1 MNKRTELAITG
12 MHCAACSSRV
22 EKVLKRIP
30 GVEDGV
36 VNLSMGR
43 AVVTSV
49 EDVASETMVIAI
61 EKIGFGASLYE
72 GKPFGDAQAGLQL
85 EEEKSYRRDV
95 IIGAVLSLPMMIG
108 MFAEWFHFPLLSMLH
123 DPRLQA
129 VLATIV
135 QFGIGWRF
143 YKEAWGALKS
153 GGTDMSTLVVL
164 GTTAAYGFSLY
175 QLFFHSGHQV
185 YFETSSLLI
194 TFILL
199 GKYLETRAK
208 GKTSE
213 AIRSLMALRP
223 DTARRLTD
231 DVEREVPIDF
241 LEIGDVV
248 RIRPGERVPA
258 DGIVIDGRG
267 AVDES
272 MMTGESL
279 PIEKT
284 KGAEVVGGTVSLTG
298 GLDVEITRVGG
309 DTVLARIIRTVEEAQ
324 TGKAPIQRLADR
336 ISAVF
341 VPVVLGLAILT
352 FLIWYFWGEP
362 GSLESALIHS
372 VAVLVI
378 ACPCA
383 LGLATP
389 TSIMVGTGRGAELGV
404 LFRGGGQ
411 LETLHRVNALVMDKT
426 GTLTEGKLRVVE
438 IVGNDPESMLTGAAS
453 LEIRSEHPIAKA
465 IIAEAERK
473 KLPVFNAEDT
483 EVIPGKGIF
492 GEIDGKNWYLGTQ
505 EYLKEVG
512 IDVGSLEKSGEL
524 LASRGASLV
533 YVGMNQEAL
542 GLIAVADEVRTV
554 AKEVVSRLE
563 KQGVEVW
570 MLTGDHK
577 GTADAIA
584 ERIGIYHV
592 VAQVLPEEKAGKIR
606 ELQEAGKKV
615 AMVGDGINDAP
626 ALAQADVG
634 IAMGSGTDV
643 AMATA
648 DVTLMSGDLRH
659 LVTAFDL
666 SKATI
671 RNIKQNLF
679 WAFIFNMIGI
689 PAAALGY
696 LTPVLAGAA
705 MALSSVT
712 VVSNS
717 LRLKR
722 HAPSGE

>member
-1 MNKRTELAITG
+1 MTKRTELAVTG

-43 AVVTSV
+43 AVVTSEEEV
-49 EDVASETMVIAI
+49 KEEDMVAAI
-61 EKIGFGASLYE
+61 EKIGFGASIYE

-85 EEEKSYRRDV
+85 QEEKSYRRDV
-95 IIGAVLSLPMMIG
+95 IIGAVLSIPMMIG
-108 MFAEWFHFPLLSMLH
+108 MFAEWLHLPALSMLH

-213 AIRSLMALRP
+213 AIRSLIALRP

-231 DVEREVPIDF
+231 GVEREVPIDF

-248 RIRPGERVPA
+248 RIRPGERVPT

-324 TGKAPIQRLADR
+324 TGKAPIQRLADQ

-341 VPVVLGLAILT
+341 VPVVLGIAVFT
-352 FLIWYFWGEP
+352 FFAWYFWGEP

-426 GTLTEGKLRVVE
+426 GTLTEGKLKVVE
-438 IVGNDPESMLTGAAS
+438 LIGNDPESMLAGAAS
-453 LEIRSEHPIAKA
+453 LEVRSEHPIAKA

-473 KLPVFNAEDT
+473 ELPIFNAEDT
-483 EVIPGKGIF
+483 EVVPGKGIF
-492 GEIDGKNWYLGTQ
+492 GEIDGKSWYVGTR

-512 IDVGSLEKSGEL
+512 IDVGPLKNSGEL

-542 GLIAVADEVRTV
+542 GLIAVADEIRPE
-554 AKEVVSRLE
+554 AKEVVAQLE

-577 GTADAIA
+577 GTAEAIA
-584 ERIGIYHV
+584 ERIGIRHV
-592 VAQVLPEEKAGKIR
+592 VAQVLPEEKAEKIR

-648 DVTLMSGDLRH
+648 DVTLMSGDLHH
-659 LVTAFDL
+659 LATAFDL

-679 WAFIFNMIGI
+679 WAFIFNTIGI

-696 LTPVLAGAA
+696 LTPILAGAA

-722 HAPSGE
+722 YKPHE

>member
-1 MNKRTELAITG
+1 MTKRTELAVTG

-30 GVEDGV
+30 GIEDGV

-43 AVVTSV
+43 AVVTSGEEV
-49 EDVASETMVIAI
+49 KPEDMVAAI
-61 EKIGFGASLYE
+61 EKIGFGASIYE

-85 EEEKSYRRDV
+85 QEEKSYQRAV
-95 IIGAVLSLPMMIG
+95 IIGAVLSIPMMIG
-108 MFAEWFHFPLLSMLH
+108 MFAEWFHLPALSVLH

-231 DVEREVPIDF
+231 GVEREVPIDF

-248 RIRPGERVPA
+248 RIRPGERVPT
-258 DGIVIDGRG
+258 DGIVIGGRG

-284 KGAEVVGGTVSLTG
+284 KGTEVVGGTVSLTG

-324 TGKAPIQRLADR
+324 TGKAPIQRLADQ
-336 ISAVF
+336 ISAIF
-341 VPVVLGLAILT
+341 VPVVLGIAVLT
-352 FLIWYFWGEP
+352 FFAWYLWGEP

-426 GTLTEGKLRVVE
+426 GTLTEGKLKVVE
-438 IVGNDPESMLTGAAS
+438 LIGNDPESMLAGAAS
-453 LEIRSEHPIAKA
+453 LEVRSEHPIAKA

-473 KLPVFNAEDT
+473 ELPIFNAEET
-483 EVIPGKGIF
+483 EVVPGKGIF
-492 GEIDGKNWYLGTQ
+492 GEIDGKNWYVGTG

-512 IDVGSLEKSGEL
+512 IDVGPLKNSGEL

-542 GLIAVADEVRTV
+542 GLIAVADEIRTE
-554 AKEVVSRLE
+554 AKEVVSQLE

-577 GTADAIA
+577 GTAEAIA
-584 ERIGIYHV
+584 ERIGIRHV

-648 DVTLMSGDLRH
+648 DVTLMSGDLHH

-679 WAFIFNMIGI
+679 WAFIFNTIGI

-722 HAPSGE
+722 YKPHE

>member
-1 MNKRTELAITG
+1 MTKRTELAVTG

-43 AVVTSV
+43 AVVTSEEEV
-49 EDVASETMVIAI
+49 KEEDMVAAI
-61 EKIGFGASLYE
+61 EKIGFGASIYE

-85 EEEKSYRRDV
+85 QEEKSYRRDV
-95 IIGAVLSLPMMIG
+95 IIGAVLSIPMMIG
-108 MFAEWFHFPLLSMLH
+108 MFAEWLHLPALSMLH

-231 DVEREVPIDF
+231 GVEREVPIDF

-248 RIRPGERVPA
+248 RIRPGERVPT
-258 DGIVIDGRG
+258 DGIVIEGRG

-324 TGKAPIQRLADR
+324 TGKAPIQRLADQ

-341 VPVVLGLAILT
+341 VPVVLGIAVFT
-352 FLIWYFWGEP
+352 FFAWYFWGEP

-426 GTLTEGKLRVVE
+426 GTLTEGKLKVVE
-438 IVGNDPESMLTGAAS
+438 LIGNDPESMLAGAAS
-453 LEIRSEHPIAKA
+453 LEVRSEHPIAKA

-473 KLPVFNAEDT
+473 ELPIFNAEDT
-483 EVIPGKGIF
+483 EVVPGKGIF
-492 GEIDGKNWYLGTQ
+492 GEIDGKSWYVGTR

-512 IDVGSLEKSGEL
+512 IDVGPLKNSGEL

-542 GLIAVADEVRTV
+542 GLIAVADEIRPE
-554 AKEVVSRLE
+554 AKEVVAQLE

-577 GTADAIA
+577 GTAEAIA
-584 ERIGIYHV
+584 ERIGIRHV
-592 VAQVLPEEKAGKIR
+592 VAQVLPEEKAEKIR

-648 DVTLMSGDLRH
+648 DVTLMSGDLHH
-659 LVTAFDL
+659 LATAFDL

-679 WAFIFNMIGI
+679 WAFIFNTIGI

-696 LTPVLAGAA
+696 LTPILAGAA

-722 HAPSGE
+722 YKPHE

>member
-1 MNKRTELAITG
+1 MTKRTELAVTG

-22 EKVLKRIP
+22 EKILKRIP

-36 VNLSMGR
+36 VNLSMRR
-43 AVVTSV
+43 AVVTSEEEV
-49 EDVASETMVIAI
+49 KPEDMVAAI

-72 GKPFGDAQAGLQL
+72 GQPFGDAQAGLQI
-85 EEEKSYRRDV
+85 EEERSYRRDV
-95 IIGAVLSLPMMIG
+95 IIGAVLSIPMMIG
-108 MFAEWFHFPLLSMLH
+108 MFAEWFHLPALSMLH

-231 DVEREVPIDF
+231 GVEREVPIDF

-248 RIRPGERVPA
+248 RIRPGERVPT

-298 GLDVEITRVGG
+298 GLDIEITRVGG

-324 TGKAPIQRLADR
+324 TGKAPIQRLADQ

-341 VPVVLGLAILT
+341 VPVVLGIAVLT
-352 FLIWYFWGEP
+352 FFGWYFWGEP

-426 GTLTEGKLRVVE
+426 GTLTEGKLKVVE
-438 IVGNDPESMLTGAAS
+438 LVGNDPESMLAGAAS

-473 KLPVFNAEDT
+473 ELPIFNAEDT
-483 EVIPGKGIF
+483 EVVPGKGIF
-492 GEIDGKNWYLGTQ
+492 GEIDGKIWYAGTQ

-512 IDVGSLEKSGEL
+512 IDVGPLKNSGEL

-542 GLIAVADEVRTV
+542 GLIAVADEIRPE
-554 AKEVVSRLE
+554 AKEVVTRLE

-570 MLTGDHK
+570 MLTGDHR
-577 GTADAIA
+577 GTAEAIA
-584 ERIGIYHV
+584 ERIGIRHV

-679 WAFIFNMIGI
+679 WAFIFNTIGI

-722 HAPSGE
+722 YQPHE